1 MKNQEGIKTMATKS
15 KSNIK
20 RLWSSLKIVGI
31 AIGVL
36 MFGWLII
43 NLLSGNIYL
52 APNIWSIL
60 TILLGVALMIY
71 LVFLL
76 IPGSGYRLND
86 VPYVS
91 GDSKQTQKH
100 RFAYQRLGKLDEV
113 YKEKERIPIKENLT
127 LSEIC
132 DRFRLFA
139 SRIKDNPLYYSIT
152 DIRRY
157 MASLAVSRIMV
168 LQGMSGTGKTSLP
181 VAFGKFTGVPATII
195 PVQPMWKERSD
206 LIGYFNEFTGKFNE
220 SMILEK
226 IYEANQTNRMF
237 VMVLDEL
244 NIARVEYYFSEFLSL
259 LELPTVEER
268 IMEVSS
274 TISPNDPRD
283 LKNGK
288 LILPNNLWFIGT
300 ANNDDSTFAISDKV
314 YDRAMIMNLDYRTE
328 PFVEQGNG
336 DAISLSAN
344 QFETLIKEAKK
355 DYALTRRQKD
365 HIKSLDQYL
374 KLQFGIT
381 FGNRIRRQ
389 IESYVPIYIACGG
402 TELQALDDILSKKV
416 LRKLES
422 QNPVYVKNKA
432 SELIAKFYD
441 IFGIDTM
448 SECVA
453 TVKKFITQ
461 GG

>member
-1 MKNQEGIKTMATKS
+1 MAIKNKS
-15 KSNIK
+15 KMK
-20 RLWSSLKIVGI
+20 RFWKSLKIVGI
-31 AIGVL
+31 TIGVL

-76 IPGSGYRLND
+76 VPGSGYRFSD
-86 VPYVS
+86 APYVS
-91 GDSKQTQKH
+91 AESKQNQKN
-100 RFAYQRLGKLDEV
+100 RVAYQRLGKLDEL
-113 YKEKERIPIKENLT
+113 YKEKEILPIQENLK

-157 MASLAVSRIMV
+157 MASLAVSRVMV

-181 VAFGKFTGVPATII
+181 VAFGKFTGVPATIV

-206 LIGYFNEFTGKFNE
+206 LIGYYNEFTGKFNE

-226 IYEANQTNRMF
+226 IYEANQTNKMF

-274 TISPNDPRD
+274 TISPSDPRD

-328 PFVEQGNG
+328 PFVEEGNG

-344 QFETLIKEAKK
+344 QFDALIKEAKK

-374 KLQFGIT
+374 KSQFNIT

-389 IESYVPIYIACGG
+389 IESYVPVYIACGG

-416 LRKLES
+416 LRKLDS

-432 SELIAKFYD
+432 NELIAKFYD
-441 IFGIDTM
+441 IFGNDTM
-448 SECVA
+448 SECVSA
-453 TVKKFITQ
+453 IKKFVTQ